1 MKHTLVRL
9 WKRIAAALMI
19 AVGALYL
26 GDYVSVRYR
35 IPGNREQFANI
46 QVQRFYA
53 VQLKGRK
60 TEYMYDEPET
70 RKCVNSLFPHLGATP
85 CWYAVRHKYERID
98 VNSGPPSAL
107 F

>member
-1 MKHTLVRL
+1 MKL
-9 WKRIAAALMI
+9 WKRIVTALVI
-19 AVGALYL
+19 ALGALYL

-35 IPGNREQFANI
+35 VPGNREQFATVP
-46 QVQRFYA
+46 VQRFYA

-85 CWYAVRHKYERID
+85 CWYAVRHKYQRID
-98 VNSGPPSAL
+98 VNSGPPSV